1 MYLVQIDFVIIAHS
15 LNGSQ
20 DTDSSIEIF
29 MYYNLKYCISQM
41 IYQGFYILT
50 LKNMYVVIS
59 LLLFNLLGV
68 WRYIHCF
75 DQLIHSGRQKFFRLQ
90 NWTSFCNICQF
101 PSRQPCFTKQKFRC
115 LSTTLKPVG
124 LLNILLLYLPVSF

>member
-1 MYLVQIDFVIIAHS
+1 MYMYLVQIDFVIIAHS

-68 WRYIHCF
+68 
-75 DQLIHSGRQKFFRLQ
+75 
-90 NWTSFCNICQF
+90 
-101 PSRQPCFTKQKFRC
+101 
-115 LSTTLKPVG
+115 
-124 LLNILLLYLPVSF
+124 